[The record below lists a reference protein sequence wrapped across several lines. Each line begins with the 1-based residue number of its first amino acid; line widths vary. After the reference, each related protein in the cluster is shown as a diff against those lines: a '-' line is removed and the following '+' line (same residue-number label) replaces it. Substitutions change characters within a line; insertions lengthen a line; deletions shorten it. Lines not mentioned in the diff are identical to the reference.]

1 VEILAGESNR
11 FFQRIHKPAKLPDKC
26 AIPEKYKV
34 ILKNNLCRV
43 SVAPKFRRCTNLMEL
58 TLRSRLRRF
67 SSPLNKF
74 RDEQRPR
81 TSSIAGQT
89 LKFILENVRAAEL
102 PPSYPQ
108 PQPSS
113 QAEAVSIMS
122 SEWKIYRTRFLTR
135 AKQLTTP
142 MDFIDHLG
150 RHHAGLAGDYLVET
164 SDGVRRIAPRE
175 MFEDIYVELS
185 PAGPQASSQ
194 SVQCN
199 FTLNPQSI
207 SEPLRIIA
215 S

>member
-1 VEILAGESNR
+1 
-11 FFQRIHKPAKLPDKC
+11 
-26 AIPEKYKV
+26 
-34 ILKNNLCRV
+34 
-43 SVAPKFRRCTNLMEL
+43 MEL
-58 TLRSRLRRF
+58 TLLSCLRRF

-81 TSSIAGQT
+81 TSSLAGQT

-108 PQPSS
+108 PQPFSP
-113 QAEAVSIMS
+113 QAEAVSTMS

-150 RHHAGLAGDYLVET
+150 RQHAGLAGDYLVET
-164 SDGVRRIAPRE
+164 SDGVRRIAPRQ

-185 PAGPQASSQ
+185 PGGPQASSQ